1 MYQDKLPKISYIAI
15 NNWQLAVKIPLN
27 RQSAQPIRVQIRDY
41 LSRLIQAGKL
51 PLGGRLPSIRTL
63 SATIQVNKLTV
74 IEAYSLLEAD
84 GLIHAR
90 PGAGYFVNTTVIA
103 SPTLKSNFAPSQKVI
118 IQENGGGSFLE
129 QFTASLQAQQH
140 LEIIDFSSGF
150 PHASGSDYLHRI
162 AKRALSHAADDLFR
176 YDFPQGQLD
185 LRQQI
190 SQMLLHQGLEVSSEE
205 LIVTN
210 GSEQALSLVMRHY
223 IQPGD
228 WVIVETPTY
237 HGALGILESLGARV
251 IGIPMTGAGMNL
263 ELLAQ
268 YLHTHHPQLIY
279 TISTLHNPTGITTS
293 TAHRQELLALAQ
305 RYACPILEDNAYEGL
320 NFEPVP
326 APIKASDREDL
337 VTYISTFSKTLMPG
351 LRVGYLIPTKQHY
364 RHLVK
369 QKLLSDLHSATVS
382 QAIVREFLASG
393 QYRRHISRLRTHNLQ
408 GRNVMLQALSKH
420 FPEGVSW
427 TIPQGGFF
435 LWVHLPDMPIVAIC
449 RDAIA
454 QNILIATGAA
464 FFPDQQGY
472 PAMRLNFS
480 RSPQEIEHG
489 ISILGKLL
497 KHYLVS
503 NITGQA
509 A

>member
-1 MYQDKLPKISYIAI
+1 M
-15 NNWQLAVKIPLN
+15 KIPLN

-41 LSRLIQAGKL
+41 LSRLIQSGKL
-51 PLGGRLPSIRTL
+51 PSGGRLPSIRTL
-63 SATIQVNKLTV
+63 STTIEVNKLTV

-90 PGAGYFVNTTVIA
+90 PGSGYFVNTTVIA
-103 SPTLKSNFAPSQKVI
+103 PTLKSNFAPSQKVI

-162 AKRALSHAADDLFR
+162 AKRALAHAAEDLFR

-190 SQMLLHQGLEVSSEE
+190 SQMLVHQGLEVSSDE

-237 HGALGILESLGARV
+237 HGALAILESLGAKV

-263 ELLAQ
+263 ELLEQ
-268 YLHTHHPQLIY
+268 YLHTHYPQLIY

-293 TAHRQELLALAQ
+293 TAHRQHLLTLAH

-326 APIKASDREDL
+326 APIKASDSQDL
-337 VTYISTFSKTLMPG
+337 VTYTSTFSKTLMPG

-393 QYRRHISRLRTHNLQ
+393 QYRRHLSRLRTHNLQ
-408 GRNVMLQALSKH
+408 SRNVMLQALSKY

-427 TIPQGGFF
+427 TVPQGGFF
-435 LWVHLPDMPIVAIC
+435 LWVHLPDMPIAAIC
-449 RDAIA
+449 RDAIAQSASALRAIA

-480 RSPQEIEHG
+480 RSPQEIEQG

-497 KHYLVS
+497 KRYLIS
-503 NITGQA
+503 DITGQA